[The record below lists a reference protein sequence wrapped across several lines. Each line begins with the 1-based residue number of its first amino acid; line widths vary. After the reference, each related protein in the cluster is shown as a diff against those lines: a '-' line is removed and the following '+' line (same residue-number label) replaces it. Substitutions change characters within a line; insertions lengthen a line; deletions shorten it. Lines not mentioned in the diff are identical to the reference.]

1 LTTTIGSPGWLDLG
15 RLLAAIGTAIL
26 GYCAVR
32 CLTGP
37 PGSVQRLRNLV
48 DGGGEGRDGREPSFA
63 GGRSA
68 AGEAG
73 ADSTTRHLSRWLGL
87 VRHLVP
93 QSWLAALLRVW
104 PAAAEAEPGIGTG
117 LRPLEVHLAGLV
129 GGLGLMLV
137 LVLMNLAGIRA
148 PSLVFGLVVAAA
160 ALLPRLWLGRAL
172 ARHRAAVSGE
182 LPKVAEL
189 LTLGTESGLGLLE
202 AMRLAGGLSGGGV
215 GRALQA
221 ALTEIDAGRETHA
234 ALRDIASRV
243 GGQEI
248 ATFVGSVVQGLA
260 LGVPVAR
267 VLRTQADTLRSRH
280 RQALEARIAGLSMR
294 LTVVTILLFVPAL
307 FVLSVLPNLVAF
319 LRGQW

>member
-1 LTTTIGSPGWLDLG
+1 MTTTIGSPDWLDLG
-15 RLLAAIGTAIL
+15 RLLAAIGTAVL

-48 DGGGEGRDGREPSFA
+48 DGRREGRDGREPGFA

-73 ADSTTRHLSRWLGL
+73 AGSTTRRLSRWLGL
-87 VRHLVP
+87 VRRLVP
-93 QSWLAALLRVW
+93 QSWLAALLKVW
-104 PAAAEAEPGIGTG
+104 PAAAEAEPTG
-117 LRPLEVHLAGLV
+117 LRPLDVHLAGLV

-137 LVLMNLAGIRA
+137 LVLVSLAGIRT

-280 RQALEARIAGLSMR
+280 RQALESRIAELSMR

>member
-1 LTTTIGSPGWLDLG
+1 
-15 RLLAAIGTAIL
+15 
-26 GYCAVR
+26 
-32 CLTGP
+32 
-37 PGSVQRLRNLV
+37 
-48 DGGGEGRDGREPSFA
+48 
-63 GGRSA
+63 
-68 AGEAG
+68 
-73 ADSTTRHLSRWLGL
+73 
-87 VRHLVP
+87 
-93 QSWLAALLRVW
+93 
-104 PAAAEAEPGIGTG
+104 
-117 LRPLEVHLAGLV
+117 
-129 GGLGLMLV
+129 MLV
-137 LVLMNLAGIRA
+137 LVLVSLAGIYP
-148 PSLVFGLVVAAA
+148 PSLVFGLVIAAA

-172 ARHRAAVSGE
+172 ARHRVAVSGE

-202 AMRLAGGLSGGGV
+202 AMRLAGGLSGGRV

-221 ALTEIDAGRETHA
+221 ALTEIDAGRETLA
-234 ALRDIASRV
+234 ALRGIASRV

-260 LGVPVAR
+260 LGAPVAR

-294 LTVVTILLFVPAL
+294 LSVVTILLFVPAL